1 MASRPTFP
9 LPQGFFSSGDS
20 SKLTSDQ
27 QAHYKSVAQTQLDA
41 ILAAEHEFVHTRQ
54 RNVNSRKWRLAK
66 KEHTLRTYR
75 RRSGSLGPA
84 DQHALPS
91 LLAVGQVDGTLE
103 DLLYGMHTKSHEEL
117 QATMV
122 YMDVSVRDS
131 TVLHN
136 IEVATSSDPFH
147 YLGLKWTLTRLP
159 AALLVKSRDWCYLE
173 ALGMARDRDGQ
184 RFGYAIA
191 HSVDVA
197 SCPPFDERVAV
208 RAQGSFAIIFREIVP
223 GTVEIFAQGLYDP
236 AGDLIPHVSVTMTIE
251 IFSRLAKTSQCAEAK
266 KLTAMAVR
274 HFTATQGYEQHS
286 HQTQTRCYLCV
297 KGSGMF
303 ASLKMCNVC
312 GATACAKC
320 RVKRLVFTGVSN
332 ALCEIACCKT
342 CILDAKSMTI
352 NPAGESFVLHSSDQH
367 SNLRETVW
375 QGAHQLSYG
384 SSSTDGEQLFSS
396 HEHDHNDTSDEDIN
410 SLSGASE
417 KDFERIIEDMIERKV
432 LSKSQRLVQMTKE
445 PESPLPH
452 SHFHHRRVP
461 SWSPSDSLPPPRPHH
476 RRVVSWS
483 PSDGSPPIS
492 PEYSADRIPP
502 PMTEEQADLFSRM
515 FALQNAA
522 HYVYAIT
529 QANREMMNKM

>member
-1 MASRPTFP
+1 MFP
-9 LPQGFFSSGDS
+9 LSQGFFSHHD
-20 SKLTSDQ
+20 SKLSSDQ
-27 QAHYKSVAQTQLDA
+27 EAHYTSVAQTQLDA
-41 ILAAEHEFVHTRQ
+41 TLEAEHEFVHAQ
-54 RNVNSRKWRLAK
+54 KCQVSSRKWRLAK
-66 KEHTLRTYR
+66 KEHKLRIYR

-91 LLAVGQVDGTLE
+91 LLAVGQVNGTLE

-117 QATMV
+117 QATMA

-136 IEVATSSDPFH
+136 IEMATPSDPFH

-159 AALLVKSRDWCYLE
+159 AALLVKARDWCYLE

-191 HSVDVA
+191 HSVDAV

-208 RAQGSFAIIFREIVP
+208 RAQGSFAIIFREIVA

-236 AGDLIPHVSVTMTIE
+236 AGELIPHVSVTMTIE
-251 IFSRLAKTSQCAEAK
+251 IFSRLSKTPQCAEAK
-266 KLTAMAVR
+266 KLTTLAVR
-274 HFTATQGYEQHS
+274 HFTATSGYGQQH
-286 HQTQTRCYLCV
+286 QIQPRCYLCV

-342 CILDAKSMTI
+342 CILDAKSMAI
-352 NPAGESFVLHSSDQH
+352 NPAGESFVLQSADQH
-367 SNLRETVW
+367 NNQLRETVW
-375 QGAHQLSYG
+375 QGVHQLSYG
-384 SSSTDGEQLFSS
+384 SSTDGEQLFSN
-396 HEHDHNDTSDEDIN
+396 HEHDHNTDTSDEDVN

-417 KDFERIIEDMIERKV
+417 KDFEKIIEDMIERKF
-432 LSKSQRLVQMTKE
+432 LSKSQRLVQMMK
-445 PESPLPH
+445 PSESPL
-452 SHFHHRRVP
+452 SHTHHRRVP
-461 SWSPSDSLPPPRPHH
+461 SWSPSDTPSPRAHH

-483 PSDGSPPIS
+483 PSDGSPSIS
-492 PEYSADRIPP
+492 PEFSANRIPP

-515 FALQNAA
+515 LALQNAA
-522 HYVYAIT
+522 HQVYAIT
-529 QANREMMNKM
+529 QANQEMMNKM